1 MSEQDTTESGTD
13 GSVMTLDQLTQT
25 IEMMTSVVNRLKR
38 HLQLQLASSA
48 GKQVPD
54 SLQRDLLTSERELL
68 SMQRLAS
75 SVAPAAL
82 ASHDSAH
89 PGLVLEISLLEDD
102 FEPPQ
107 VRVLH

>member
-1 MSEQDTTESGTD
+1 MSKQDPTESGSD

-38 HLQLQLASSA
+38 HLQLQLAGS
-48 GKQVPD
+48 GGDDVPA
-54 SLQRDLLTSERELL
+54 SLQRDLLASERELL
-68 SMQRLAS
+68 SMQQLAG
-75 SVAPAAL
+75 SVAPAM

-102 FEPPQ
+102 IEPPQ
-107 VRVLH
+107 ARVLH